1 MENIIKHPHY
11 VCITKKKKKMPKSS
25 HGKPINTILKDKLN
39 IVQNYQLVVKTKPNP
54 KTNI

>member
-1 MENIIKHPHY
+1 MS
-11 VCITKKKKKMPKSS
+11 VLQKKKKKMPKSS